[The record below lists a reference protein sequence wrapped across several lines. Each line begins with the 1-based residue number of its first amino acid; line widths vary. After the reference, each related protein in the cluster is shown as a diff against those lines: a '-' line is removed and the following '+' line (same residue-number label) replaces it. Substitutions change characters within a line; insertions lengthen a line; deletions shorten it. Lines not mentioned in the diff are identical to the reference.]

1 MNDSLFSFS
10 ASSLKF
16 FVFNFLDFF
25 KKRENLTREGYQ
37 SKSRTV
43 IVVTLL
49 INYKFIGNKTT
60 HIEHYVLL
68 ESSSAVTQCIMF
80 DVE

>member
-1 MNDSLFSFS
+1 MTVYSHSPPQVSSFLCSIFSTFS
-10 ASSLKF
+10 
-16 FVFNFLDFF
+16 
-25 KKRENLTREGYQ
+25 KKEKTSPGEGYQ